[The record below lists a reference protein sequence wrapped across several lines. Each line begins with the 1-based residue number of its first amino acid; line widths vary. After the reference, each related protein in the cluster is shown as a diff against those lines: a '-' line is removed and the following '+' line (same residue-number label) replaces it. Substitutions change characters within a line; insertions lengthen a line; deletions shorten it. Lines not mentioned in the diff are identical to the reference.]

1 MQRPTPWPSTSAPSA
16 TTIGVAGAVG
26 TNESVEIHDTVGE
39 QWAARLKGEVLEN
52 EAAKGKEQWA
62 GNRQ

>member
-1 MQRPTPWPSTSAPSA
+1 MQRPNPSLSASAPSA

-26 TNESVEIHDTVGE
+26 ANETVEIHGTVEE
-39 QWAARLKGEVLEN
+39 QWAVGLKGEVLQK
-52 EAAKGKEQWA
+52 EAAEGKEQWA